1 VNNGGGMTVFTRIA
15 PAFAALL
22 LLAGCFAAPGKFVST
37 LDIRADRSFAFTFK
51 GEILAVDMDKLD
63 DMGDDLP
70 LGDESSEGENSAYR
84 TIALLQEDAGKAGKG
99 DEDFTDAVK
108 DDADKDKRMAAIAD
122 ALAKE
127 KGFRSA
133 RYVGNDIFEVDYAI
147 SGTLTHSFVFPFNS
161 DAKLVFPFI
170 ALELRGDDRVRV
182 KAPGYA
188 NSADKSQSMGMNGGA
203 NKAAERL
210 DGTFTLTTNAEI
222 VSQNQED
229 GATKGTT
236 GQTVTWKV
244 NSLTTEAPM
253 AVIRF
258 PKP

>member
-1 VNNGGGMTVFTRIA
+1 MMVFTRIA
-15 PAFAALL
+15 PALAALL
-22 LLAGCFAAPGKFVST
+22 LLTGCFAAPGKFVST

-51 GEILAVDMDKLD
+51 GEILAVDMDKLE
-63 DMGDDLP
+63 DMGDGMP

-84 TIALLQEDAGKAGKG
+84 SIALAQDDAGKATKG
-99 DEDFTDAVK
+99 GEDFTDTVK
-108 DDADKDKRMAAIAD
+108 DAADKDRRMAAIAA

-147 SGTLTHSFVFPFNS
+147 SGALTHGFVFPFNS

-170 ALELRGDDRVRV
+170 ALELRGDDRVRM

-188 NSADKSQSMGMNGGA
+188 NSSDKSQSMGMGGGA
-203 NKAAERL
+203 SKATERL
-210 DGTFTLTTNAEI
+210 DGVFTLTTNAEI
-222 VSQNQED
+222 VSQNQEE
-229 GATKGTT
+229 GATRGAA